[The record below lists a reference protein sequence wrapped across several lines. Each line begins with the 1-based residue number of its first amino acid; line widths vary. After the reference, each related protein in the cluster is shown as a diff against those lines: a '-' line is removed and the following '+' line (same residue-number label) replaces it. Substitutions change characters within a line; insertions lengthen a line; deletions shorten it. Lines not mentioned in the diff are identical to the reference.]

1 MPKAHEIHRARAP
14 IYTLACGTDAVH
26 CGCGDG
32 AVLTWRLSDPE
43 RITLT
48 AQLPDAV
55 FGALVL
61 NERTLALGTGA
72 GELYII
78 DLQERIA
85 MQRIKAHPAAIHAIA
100 TMHTDRLAT
109 AGADG
114 HLRTWIREDR
124 RWTTERD
131 LALSDGKLRGLAFS
145 AEKGMI
151 AVACGDGLVRVLETQ
166 LLNEACTFTGHVGGA
181 SAVAF
186 HPVKPVLLSGG
197 KDGFLRAW
205 PLAGTADELLSI
217 PAHRSAIYAVAF
229 NGTGT
234 RFVTASRDKTMKLWD
249 AQGLDVAERLDA
261 RGGGH
266 AHSVN
271 AACWLGNSVIS
282 GGDDRR
288 LLCWDQNG

>member
-1 MPKAHEIHRARAP
+1 MPRAHEIHRARAP
-14 IYTLACGTDAVH
+14 IYTLARGIDAAH

-32 AVLTWRLSDPE
+32 AVLSWRPSDPE
-43 RITLT
+43 RIMLS
-48 AQLPDAV
+48 AQLPGPV
-55 FGALVL
+55 FATCVL
-61 NERTLALGTGA
+61 NDRTLAVGTDA
-72 GELYII
+72 GELFVI
-78 DLQERIA
+78 DLHERSA
-85 MQRIKAHPAAIHAIA
+85 EQRIEAHKAAIHAIA
-100 TMHTDRLAT
+100 ALSPDRMVT

-205 PLAGTADELLSI
+205 PLAGTADELLSM
-217 PAHRSAIYAVAF
+217 PAHRSAIYAIAF
-229 NGTGT
+229 GGAGT